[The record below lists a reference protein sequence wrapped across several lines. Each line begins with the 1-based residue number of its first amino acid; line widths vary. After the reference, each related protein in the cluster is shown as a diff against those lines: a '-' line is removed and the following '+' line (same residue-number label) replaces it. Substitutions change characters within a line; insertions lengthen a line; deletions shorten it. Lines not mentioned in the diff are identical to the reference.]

1 MERCAVRIGR
11 LLAWSCLSVLGTG
24 CESLG
29 LREGRDARSEAPASY
44 DEFFDDADDVEQA
57 SSDGPDR
64 IFRRNRL
71 PGGLSSEAR
80 SIERGSFNIY

>member
-1 MERCAVRIGR
+1 MQRSAVRIGR
-11 LLAWSCLSVLGTG
+11 LLAWSCLSAMGTG

-44 DEFFDDADDVEQA
+44 DEFFDDTDDIDPA
-57 SSDGPDR
+57 SSDEPPR

>member
-11 LLAWSCLSVLGTG
+11 LLAWSCLAAMGPG

-29 LREGRDARSEAPASY
+29 LRDGRGARSEEPASY
-44 DEFFDDADDVEQA
+44 DEFFDDTDEAEQA
-57 SSDGPDR
+57 KSDEPAR

-71 PGGLSSEAR
+71 PGGLSPEAR
-80 SIERGSFNIY
+80 SIERESFNIY